1 MMGPPNRE
9 GSPAAGDGGPAV
21 HTPPSGG
28 GGTPEEV
35 AAGGTPNQ
43 VAAGT
48 PNQVAGGTP
57 DEVVAGPS
65 DEVADPGDAGTA
77 EEVAAGPSGERP
89 FRPAVPEGVRVA
101 AAALE
106 PRLAE
111 RPVVAL
117 VLGSG
122 LGGLAEE
129 VEGATRIPAEDL
141 PGMPVPRVPGHAG
154 AVVAGRLA
162 GVPVLVLAGR
172 VHTYEGYSAAEVAFA
187 TRVAAQLGCRALV
200 ATNAAGG
207 LNLDYDP
214 ADLMVLTD
222 HISFLFDNPLRGA
235 PDFVDL
241 AGAYDPE
248 LRRAAVDAGRA
259 AGLPVRQGVY
269 LAAAGPSYETPAEIA
284 MFRAWGA
291 DAVGMSTVPEVIA
304 ARAHG
309 LRVAAIS
316 AITNVHRPGG
326 TPTSHAEVLEVAA
339 LVRPRFRE
347 LVLALLPAAAQ
358 A

>member
-1 MMGPPNRE
+1 MMEAPEAVRE
-9 GSPAAGDGGPAV
+9 
-21 HTPPSGG
+21 
-28 GGTPEEV
+28 
-35 AAGGTPNQ
+35 
-43 VAAGT
+43 
-48 PNQVAGGTP
+48 
-57 DEVVAGPS
+57 
-65 DEVADPGDAGTA
+65 
-77 EEVAAGPSGERP
+77 
-89 FRPAVPEGVRVA
+89 A
-101 AAALE
+101 AAVLE

-122 LGGLAEE
+122 LGGLADE
-129 VEGATRIPAEDL
+129 VEAATRVPAAEV

-172 VHTYEGYSAAEVAFA
+172 VHTYEGYSATEVAFA
-187 TRVAAQLGCRALV
+187 TRVAAEVGCRALI

-207 LNLDYDP
+207 LNLAFDP

-241 AGAYDPE
+241 AGAYDPA
-248 LRRAAVDAGRA
+248 LRAAAVEAGEA
-259 AGLPVRQGVY
+259 KGVPVRQGVY

-339 LVRPRFRE
+339 VVRPRFRD
-347 LVLALLPAAAQ
+347 LVLSLLPAAA

>member
-1 MMGPPNRE
+1 VSLSSPE
-9 GSPAAGDGGPAV
+9 TPAA
-21 HTPPSGG
+21 
-28 GGTPEEV
+28 
-35 AAGGTPNQ
+35 
-43 VAAGT
+43 
-48 PNQVAGGTP
+48 
-57 DEVVAGPS
+57 
-65 DEVADPGDAGTA
+65 
-77 EEVAAGPSGERP
+77 
-89 FRPAVPEGVRVA
+89 VRAA
-101 AAALE
+101 AAALA
-106 PRLAE
+106 PRLPE
-111 RPVVAL
+111 RPLVAL

-122 LGGLAEE
+122 LGGLADE
-129 VEGATRIPAEDL
+129 VEGAVRIPAAEL

-154 AVVAGRLA
+154 ALVAGRLA

-187 TRVAAQLGCRALV
+187 TRVAAAAGCRVLL

-214 ADLMVLTD
+214 ADLMVLSD
-222 HISFLFDNPLRGA
+222 HINFLFDNPLRGGA
-235 PDFVDL
+235 TFVDL
-241 AGAYDPE
+241 AGAYDPQ
-248 LRRAAVDAGRA
+248 LRAAAVAAGEA
-259 AGLPVRQGVY
+259 KGLPVRQGVY

-347 LVLALLPAAAQ
+347 LVLAMLPVAAEV
-358 A
+358 

>member
-1 MMGPPNRE
+1 MTEGTPDPRPPGAGPAQEGTPEPRPPGAGPAQE
-9 GSPAAGDGGPAV
+9 GSPAPGGGAPVV
-21 HTPPSGG
+21 HTPPGG
-28 GGTPEEV
+28 
-35 AAGGTPNQ
+35 A
-43 VAAGT
+43 
-48 PNQVAGGTP
+48 
-57 DEVVAGPS
+57 
-65 DEVADPGDAGTA
+65 A
-77 EEVAAGPSGERP
+77 EEVAAGPAGERP
-89 FRPAVPEGVRVA
+89 TRPAVPEAVRA
-101 AAALE
+101 AAAVLQ

-111 RPVVAL
+111 RPAVAL

-122 LGGLAEE
+122 LGGLADE
-129 VEGATRIPAEDL
+129 VEDATRIPAAEL
-141 PGMPVPRVPGHAG
+141 PGMPVPKVPGHAG

-172 VHTYEGYSAAEVAFA
+172 VHTYEGYSATEVAFA
-187 TRVAAQLGCRALV
+187 TRVAAEVGCRALV

-222 HISFLFDNPLRGA
+222 HINFLFDNPLRGA

-241 AGAYDPE
+241 AGAYDPA
-248 LRRAAVDAGRA
+248 LRAAAVEAGQA
-259 AGLPVRQGVY
+259 KGVPVRQGVY

-304 ARAHG
+304 ARGHG

-339 LVRPRFRE
+339 VVRPRFRE
-347 LVLALLPAAAQ
+347 LVLSLLPVAAG
-358 A
+358 

>member
-1 MMGPPNRE
+1 VSLSSPE
-9 GSPAAGDGGPAV
+9 TPAA
-21 HTPPSGG
+21 
-28 GGTPEEV
+28 
-35 AAGGTPNQ
+35 
-43 VAAGT
+43 
-48 PNQVAGGTP
+48 
-57 DEVVAGPS
+57 
-65 DEVADPGDAGTA
+65 
-77 EEVAAGPSGERP
+77 
-89 FRPAVPEGVRVA
+89 VRAA
-101 AAALE
+101 AAALA
-106 PRLAE
+106 PRLPE
-111 RPVVAL
+111 RPLVAL

-122 LGGLAEE
+122 LGGLADE
-129 VEGATRIPAEDL
+129 VEGAVRIPAAEL

-154 AVVAGRLA
+154 ALVAGRLA
-162 GVPVLVLAGR
+162 GMPVLVLAGR

-187 TRVAAQLGCRALV
+187 TRVAAEAGCRVLL

-214 ADLMVLTD
+214 ADLMVLSD
-222 HISFLFDNPLRGA
+222 HINFLFDNPLRGGA
-235 PDFVDL
+235 TFVDL
-241 AGAYDPE
+241 AGAYDQQ
-248 LRRAAVDAGRA
+248 LRAAAVAAGEA
-259 AGLPVRQGVY
+259 KGLPVRQGVY

-347 LVLALLPAAAQ
+347 LVLAMLPVAAEV
-358 A
+358 

>member
-1 MMGPPNRE
+1 VSHRPVGIQAP
-9 GSPAAGDGGPAV
+9 PAV
-21 HTPPSGG
+21 
-28 GGTPEEV
+28 
-35 AAGGTPNQ
+35 
-43 VAAGT
+43 
-48 PNQVAGGTP
+48 
-57 DEVVAGPS
+57 
-65 DEVADPGDAGTA
+65 
-77 EEVAAGPSGERP
+77 R
-89 FRPAVPEGVRVA
+89 A
-101 AAALE
+101 AAAVLA
-106 PRLAE
+106 PRLPE
-111 RPVVAL
+111 QPLVAL

-122 LGGLAEE
+122 LGDLADE
-129 VEGATRIPAEDL
+129 VEGAVRIPAAEL

-154 AVVAGRLA
+154 ALVAGRLA

-187 TRVAAQLGCRALV
+187 TRVAAEAGCRALL

-222 HISFLFDNPLRGA
+222 HINFLFDNPLRGA
-235 PDFVDL
+235 PAFVDL
-241 AGAYDPE
+241 AGAYDPA
-248 LRRAAVDAGRA
+248 LQAAAVAAGEA
-259 AGLPVRQGVY
+259 KGLPVRQGVY

-304 ARAHG
+304 ARVHG

-347 LVLALLPAAAQ
+347 VVLAMLPVAAEA
-358 A
+358 

>member
-1 MMGPPNRE
+1 LTEGRPEPHPPIPGPPNRE
-9 GSPAAGDGGPAV
+9 GSPAGTDAAAAV
-21 HTPPSGG
+21 HSPP
-28 GGTPEEV
+28 
-35 AAGGTPNQ
+35 A
-43 VAAGT
+43 
-48 PNQVAGGTP
+48 
-57 DEVVAGPS
+57 
-65 DEVADPGDAGTA
+65 
-77 EEVAAGPSGERP
+77 
-89 FRPAVPEGVRVA
+89 PAVPEAVGTA

-122 LGGLAEE
+122 LGGLADE
-129 VEGATRIPAEDL
+129 VEDATRVPAAEI

-187 TRVAAQLGCRALV
+187 TRVAAQVGCRALV

-207 LNLDYDP
+207 LNLDFDP

-241 AGAYDPE
+241 AGAYDPA
-248 LRRAAVDAGRA
+248 LRAAAVQAGEA
-259 AGLPVRQGVY
+259 KGVPVRQGVY

-284 MFRAWGA
+284 MFRSWGA

-339 LVRPRFRE
+339 IVRPRFRD
-347 LVLALLPAAAQ
+347 LVLSLLPAAA

>member
-1 MMGPPNRE
+1 VTEGTPKPRPPTPGPPVTEGTPDPPPLVAGPPDWE
-9 GSPAAGDGGPAV
+9 GSRGAGGGVPVV
-21 HTPPSGG
+21 HTPPGEPAAEGG
-28 GGTPEEV
+28 AP
-35 AAGGTPNQ
+35 
-43 VAAGT
+43 
-48 PNQVAGGTP
+48 
-57 DEVVAGPS
+57 VVHTLG
-65 DEVADPGDAGTA
+65 
-77 EEVAAGPSGERP
+77 
-89 FRPAVPEGVRVA
+89 RPAVPEGVRAA

-122 LGGLAEE
+122 LGGLADE
-129 VEGATRIPAEDL
+129 VEGATRVPAAEV

-154 AVVAGRLA
+154 ALVAGRLA

-187 TRVAAQLGCRALV
+187 TRVAAQVGCRTLV

-207 LNLDYDP
+207 LNLDFDP
-214 ADLMVLTD
+214 GDLMVLTD
-222 HISFLFDNPLRGA
+222 HVNFLFDNPLRGG

-241 AGAYDPE
+241 AGAYDPA
-248 LRRAAVDAGRA
+248 LREAATRAGQAKGV
-259 AGLPVRQGVY
+259 PVRQGVY
-269 LAAAGPSYETPAEIA
+269 LAVAGPSYETPAEIA
-284 MFRAWGA
+284 MFRSFGA

-347 LVLALLPAAAQ
+347 LVLSLLPAAAQ